1 MISTPFCAGVDKRRT
16 DGGPRTEKNPRF
28 TYKLRGS
35 HVEIAYLHATT
46 ILYMDFRNIMYN

>member
-35 HVEIAYLHATT
+35 HVEIVYLHATT